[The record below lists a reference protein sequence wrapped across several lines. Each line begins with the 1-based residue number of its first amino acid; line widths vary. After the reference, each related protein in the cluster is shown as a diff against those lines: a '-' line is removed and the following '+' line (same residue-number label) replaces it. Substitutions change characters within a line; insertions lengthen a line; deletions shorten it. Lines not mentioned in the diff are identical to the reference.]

1 MAEPAAATPTLTPA
15 AQEILAKS
23 QLVDVLYKDP
33 KMRPKLLA
41 LVKEF
46 APDTRIPELD
56 TATAVEERV
65 KPMLA
70 EVGTLRDD
78 LAKERA
84 ERAREREHARAVA
97 AGVPEAELADV
108 EKMMTDKK
116 IGDWDTAVTHYSLTK
131 RAAEPR
137 SAPTP
142 LQMPDMKGLWKNPK
156 LWARNEAYKVIG
168 EMRGG
173 R

>member
-1 MAEPAAATPTLTPA
+1 MQRGINCSLR
-15 AQEILAKS
+15 EI
-23 QLVDVLYKDP
+23 
-33 KMRPKLLA
+33 
-41 LVKEF
+41 
-46 APDTRIPELD
+46 
-56 TATAVEERV
+56 ER
-65 KPMLA
+65 L
-70 EVGTLRDD
+70 
-78 LAKERA
+78 
-84 ERAREREHARAVA
+84 VA
-97 AGVPEAELADV
+97 ASLDLLDDCVAMRRTRRFARRQGSWFRRDPRIRWLEGADDPEAELADV